1 MATLQD
7 IGTNV
12 QAIHKSL
19 EQGQSYLLACVA
31 SCKQYADQIR
41 SGIDGSTSAE
51 YSQIQA
57 LIQTSLDCI
66 NKTVLT
72 ISNADGILDRWSQER
87 MGVSLGGIMET
98 TPPNLTTYSSL
109 RSIPCIFQLL

>member
-1 MATLQD
+1 MVPVITKTRKKTHTVIGGEILATLQD

-41 SGIDGSTSAE
+41 SGIDGTKSH
-51 YSQIQA
+51 YI
-57 LIQTSLDCI
+57 I
-66 NKTVLT
+66 
-72 ISNADGILDRWSQER
+72 
-87 MGVSLGGIMET
+87 
-98 TPPNLTTYSSL
+98 
-109 RSIPCIFQLL
+109 